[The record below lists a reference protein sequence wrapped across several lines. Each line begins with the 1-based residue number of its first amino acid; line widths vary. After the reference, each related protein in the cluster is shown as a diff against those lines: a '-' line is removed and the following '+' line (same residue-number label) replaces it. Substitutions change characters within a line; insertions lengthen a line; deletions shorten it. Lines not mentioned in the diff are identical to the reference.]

1 MHTKPDLIARLMPNV
16 PYVLQWMIVA
26 VVSQISCLWSR
37 CQRPSL
43 NPAPAAVWATCHS
56 TGLPSLTAHHA
67 YHKQQYWTLNHI
79 VHVLTLSKCVFSI
92 PVNHLPLSTICPS
105 RSTRITSAPITVD
118 NLQCANQWWCYTIR
132 NFVIWFHDLFYHY
145 SNWWMMIWVKT
156 SFNWFNDVFTC
167 VPPQWWFCWRRL

>member
-1 MHTKPDLIARLMPNV
+1 MHTKPDLIARLMSNV

-56 TGLPSLTAHHA
+56 TGLPSPTAHHA

-92 PVNHLPLSTICPS
+92 PVNKPTFLSPQSVHHEVQESHRLQSQSTIYNVQ
-105 RSTRITSAPITVD
+105 IND
-118 NLQCANQWWCYTIR
+118 G
-132 NFVIWFHDLFYHY
+132 VI
-145 SNWWMMIWVKT
+145 
-156 SFNWFNDVFTC
+156 
-167 VPPQWWFCWRRL
+167 Q